1 MTSEQPRD
9 TVRKAYRPPTIT
21 RVHLDPVNELLMATG
36 VCFQAGNPNCTNTF
50 C

>member
-1 MTSEQPRD
+1 MNREHSRD
-9 TVRKAYRPPTIT
+9 TARKPYTAPTIT

-36 VCFQAGNPNCTNTF
+36 VGFQAGNVNCTNTF